1 MLGLFI
7 VVTLVV
13 QRLFVLPNTAGK
25 KELYGS
31 NTCLINDLIVFH
43 KVIHNSIL
51 ASLPKEVIQNRSRT
65 RSSNSNLTYQLTESV
80 SAPKHSLTNSFFIR
94 SMSHWNRLP
103 NEIRELVDQNEFR
116 ISLEKHFWMRTLSHS
131 DNNIPESDREPD

>member
-7 VVTLVV
+7 VVTLVE

-31 NTCLINDLIVFH
+31 STCLINDLIVFH

-65 RSSNSNLTYQLTESV
+65 RS
-80 SAPKHSLTNSFFIR
+80 
-94 SMSHWNRLP
+94 
-103 NEIRELVDQNEFR
+103 R
-116 ISLEKHFWMRTLSHS
+116 IA
-131 DNNIPESDREPD
+131 I